1 MNGLCGTSNGVGN
14 LDSMLGGSAAGV
26 LLSEMRAHHAAKI
39 RNHSREMQTQA
50 EHRKRKELEQANY
63 VEPVAVE
70 QRPQRVRIST
80 GAEPVHQFLREY
92 ISLTPTE
99 QLKTIAG
106 SQFSFPL
113 AVIPREFIPTDGDL
127 TVLSTNERDLLSARI
142 DNRTGRWG
150 RLKEALMATA

>member
-1 MNGLCGTSNGVGN
+1 
-14 LDSMLGGSAAGV
+14 
-26 LLSEMRAHHAAKI
+26 
-39 RNHSREMQTQA
+39 
-50 EHRKRKELEQANY
+50 
-63 VEPVAVE
+63 
-70 QRPQRVRIST
+70 
-80 GAEPVHQFLREY
+80 LREY